1 MSAEA
6 SDAELV
12 PLLEG
17 AAALGVPLDAVQV
30 ERFARLR
37 AMLLDW
43 NTRVNLTAIT
53 DPAEVA
59 TRLFLDALT
68 CLLALPAAAPH
79 EPRVLLDVGSGA
91 GFPGLALAIAC
102 PRWQVT
108 SLEATA
114 KKVRFQQ
121 AVIAELGLTNAR
133 TIAGRAEELAHTAEL
148 RARFELVTARALAAL
163 AALLEYCAP
172 FARVG
177 GVVIAPKKGEL
188 VAEIAAGRAAAKLLG
203 ARLLPPIPVTVPP
216 LDDGRVLVVARQ
228 ERPCPAQYPRA
239 GGAPLKRPLGA

>member
-6 SDAELV
+6 SDAELLAV
-12 PLLEG
+12 RG
-17 AAALGVPLDAVQV
+17 GGAALGVPVDAVQV

-37 AMLLDW
+37 AMLRDW

-79 EPRVLLDVGSGA
+79 EPRALLDVGSGA

-102 PRWQVT
+102 PRWQIT
-108 SLEATA
+108 SLEAAA

-121 AVIAELGLTNAR
+121 AAIAVLRLTNAR
-133 TIAGRAEELAHTAEL
+133 TIAGRAEELAHSQDL
-148 RARFELVTARALAAL
+148 RARFDVVTARALAAL
-163 AALLEYCAP
+163 PALLEYCAP

-177 GVVIAPKKGEL
+177 GGVIAPKEGEL
-188 VAEIAAGRAAAKLLG
+188 AAAMAAG
-203 ARLLPPIPVTVPP
+203 
-216 LDDGRVLVVARQ
+216 
-228 ERPCPAQYPRA
+228 PA
-239 GGAPLKRPLGA
+239 G

>member
-1 MSAEA
+1 MSVEA
-6 SDAELV
+6 SDAELS

-30 ERFARLR
+30 ERFVRLR

-43 NTRVNLTAIT
+43 KTRVNLTAIT
-53 DPAEVA
+53 DPAEVT

-79 EPRVLLDVGSGA
+79 QPRVLLDVGGGA

-102 PRWQVT
+102 PRWQIT

-133 TIAGRAEELAHTAEL
+133 TIAGRAEEFAHTAAL

-163 AALLEYCAP
+163 PALLEYCAP

-177 GVVIAPKKGEL
+177 GGGIAPKKGEL
-188 VAEIAAGRAAAKLLG
+188 A
-203 ARLLPPIPVTVPP
+203 
-216 LDDGRVLVVARQ
+216 
-228 ERPCPAQYPRA
+228 PAITAVPRA
-239 GGAPLKRPLGA
+239 G

>member
-6 SDAELV
+6 SDAELA

-17 AAALGVPLDAVQV
+17 AAALGVPVDAVQV
-30 ERFARLR
+30 ERFACWRG
-37 AMLLDW
+37 MLLDG
-43 NTRVNLTAIT
+43 NTRVNLTGIT

-79 EPRVLLDVGSGA
+79 EPRALLDVGSGA

-102 PRWQVT
+102 PRWQIT
-108 SLEATA
+108 SLEAAA

-121 AVIAELGLTNAR
+121 AAIAVLRLTNAR

-163 AALLEYCAP
+163 PALLEYCAP

-177 GVVIAPKKGEL
+177 GGVIAPKKGEL
-188 VAEIAAGRAAAKLLG
+188 AAQIAAGRAAAK
-203 ARLLPPIPVTVPP
+203 PP
-216 LDDGRVLVVARQ
+216 
-228 ERPCPAQYPRA
+228 
-239 GGAPLKRPLGA
+239 GAPL

>member
-1 MSAEA
+1 MSVEA
-6 SDAELV
+6 SDAELS

-30 ERFARLR
+30 ERFVRLR

-43 NTRVNLTAIT
+43 KTRVNLTAIT

-79 EPRVLLDVGSGA
+79 EPLALLDVGSGA

-102 PRWQVT
+102 PRWQIT
-108 SLEATA
+108 TLEATA

-121 AVIAELGLTNAR
+121 MVIAELGLTNTR
-133 TIAGRAEELAHTAEL
+133 TIAGRAEELAPTQDL
-148 RARFELVTARALAAL
+148 RARFDVVTARALAAL
-163 AALLEYCAP
+163 PALLEYCAP
-172 FARVG
+172 FAHVG
-177 GVVIAPKKGEL
+177 GVVLAPKKG
-188 VAEIAAGRAAAKLLG
+188 R
-203 ARLLPPIPVTVPP
+203 LPPAIAPP
-216 LDDGRVLVVARQ
+216 
-228 ERPCPAQYPRA
+228 PPAAQP
-239 GGAPLKRPLGA
+239 

>member
-6 SDAELV
+6 SDAELA

-30 ERFARLR
+30 ERFACLR

-53 DPAEVA
+53 APAEVA

-79 EPRVLLDVGSGA
+79 EPRALLDVGSGA

-102 PRWQVT
+102 PRWQIT

-133 TIAGRAEELAHTAEL
+133 TIAGRAEELAHTQDL
-148 RARFELVTARALAAL
+148 RAGLDVVTARALGAL
-163 AALLEYCAP
+163 PALLEYCAP
-172 FARVG
+172 FAGMG
-177 GVVIAPKKGEL
+177 GILTAQKRGEL
-188 VAEIAAGRAAAKLLG
+188 VAEMGGGRGAAKLLG
-203 ARLLPPIPVTVPP
+203 AGLLPLTRVRVPP

-228 ERPCPAQYPRA
+228 E
-239 GGAPLKRPLGA
+239 

>member
-6 SDAELV
+6 SDAELA

-30 ERFARLR
+30 ERFACLR

-79 EPRVLLDVGSGA
+79 EPRALLDVGSGA

-102 PRWQVT
+102 PRWQIT

-133 TIAGRAEELAHTAEL
+133 TIAGRAEELAHTQDL
-148 RARFELVTARALAAL
+148 RARFDVVTARAPAAPP
-163 AALLEYCAP
+163 ARAP
-172 FARVG
+172 SPHRR
-177 GVVIAPKKGEL
+177 
-188 VAEIAAGRAAAKLLG
+188 GRANPGCVPAPRRG
-203 ARLLPPIPVTVPP
+203 RQSCARSSTLAQRSPPAGSAPSLPSPP
-216 LDDGRVLVVARQ
+216 AR
-228 ERPCPAQYPRA
+228 
-239 GGAPLKRPLGA
+239 